1 MSAQDTGGGAAA
13 AVGTAKDEAQGIA
26 HQAAESGQ
34 DLLHE
39 MKDEAGG
46 VAAEAT
52 QQARDLLGEARDG
65 VRSQAADQQARAA
78 QGLRSLG
85 DELGRM
91 AEASEGGLAQ
101 DLVRDVAGR
110 TGAVASWLE
119 DREPGD
125 VLGEV
130 ADFARRRP
138 GTFLALAA
146 GAGVVVGRLARGLK
160 DAPPSGAGSASRPA
174 GGGPAG
180 SDLPGST
187 TGLSTPSAGS
197 AGGSP
202 DSGSALPAAGT
213 AAGDPGGQGAVP
225 GGGAEGLAAGDG
237 EPLHREPGPAL
248 GEERAWAQSGGEA
261 PVAPTPGHL
270 PTADDAGTAGGDP
283 LAGAQREDQP

>member
-13 AVGTAKDEAQGIA
+13 AVGTAKDEAQGLA
-26 HQAAESGQ
+26 HQAADSGQ
-34 DLLHE
+34 ELLHDV
-39 MKDEAGG
+39 KDEAGG
-46 VAAEAT
+46 VAAEAA

-65 VRSQAADQQARAA
+65 LRSQAADQQARAA

-91 AEASEGGLAQ
+91 ADASDGGLAR

-110 TGAVASWLE
+110 TGAVAAWLDE
-119 DREPGD
+119 REPGD

-160 DAPPSGAGSASRPA
+160 DAPPSSSGAGSRQ
-174 GGGPAG
+174 GGSG
-180 SDLPGST
+180 LPGST

-202 DSGSALPAAGT
+202 AGGSASPGAAPVGE
-213 AAGDPGGQGAVP
+213 PGGP
-225 GGGAEGLAAGDG
+225 GVVAGGSAEVLDVGEG
-237 EPLHREPGPAL
+237 EPQHREPGPAL
-248 GEERAWAQSGGEA
+248 GEERAWAASGGEA

-270 PTADDAGTAGGDP
+270 PTADGAGTAGGDP
-283 LAGAQREDQP
+283 LAGVQREDRL